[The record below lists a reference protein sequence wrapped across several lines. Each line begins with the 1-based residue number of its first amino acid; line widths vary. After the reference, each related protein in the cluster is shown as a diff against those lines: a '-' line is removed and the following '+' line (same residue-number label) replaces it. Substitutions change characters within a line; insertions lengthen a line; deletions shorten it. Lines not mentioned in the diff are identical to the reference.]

1 MQTHTEEDR
10 TEQDI
15 MIRLARSKIKKSKFT
30 LLRTMCTRTKKSNLY
45 TRTGDKGTSSLYN
58 LERRPKDDPVFAALG
73 DTDELNSAIGIARE
87 YCGEDE
93 LQERLAIVQSRL
105 LDIGSAVAT
114 PPLKSKD
121 NKLERVKFDESHI
134 SILESWIDE
143 MDAAVPPLRN
153 FILPSGGLC
162 ATHLHLARSV
172 CRRAERHCVAL
183 TSTDAVQGSVTRY
196 MNRLSD
202 FLFAAARY
210 SAVQEGRDEV
220 AYKKE

>member
-1 MQTHTEEDR
+1 
-10 TEQDI
+10 
-15 MIRLARSKIKKSKFT
+15 
-30 LLRTMCTRTKKSNLY
+30 MCTKKSGLY

-58 LERRPKDDPVFAALG
+58 LERRSKDDPVFAALG

-87 YCGEDE
+87 YCNEE
-93 LQERLAIVQSRL
+93 SNLQERLAIIQSRL

-114 PPLKSKD
+114 PPTKSKD
-121 NKLERVKFDESHI
+121 NKLERVKFDSGHVKL
-134 SILESWIDE
+134 LESWIDQ
-143 MDAAVPPLRN
+143 MDADVPPLRN

-183 TSTDAVQGSVTRY
+183 TSTDEVQDSVTKY

-210 SAVQEGRDEV
+210 AAMKEGREEV
-220 AYKKE
+220 SYKKE

>member
-1 MQTHTEEDR
+1 M
-10 TEQDI
+10 
-15 MIRLARSKIKKSKFT
+15 
-30 LLRTMCTRTKKSNLY
+30 LY

-87 YCGEDE
+87 YCDE
-93 LQERLAIVQSRL
+93 NTLQERLAVVQSRL

-114 PPLKSKD
+114 PPAKSKD

-134 SILESWIDE
+134 ELLEGWIDE
-143 MDAAVPPLRN
+143 MDNAVPPLRN

-172 CRRAERHCVAL
+172 CRRAERRCVAL
-183 TSTDAVQGSVTRY
+183 TSTDAVQSSVTRY

-210 SAVQEGRDEV
+210 AAVREGREEV

>member
-1 MQTHTEEDR
+1 
-10 TEQDI
+10 
-15 MIRLARSKIKKSKFT
+15 MITGQNQNNYMHPFLSARRVVTRRCFLSISSRF
-30 LLRTMCTRTKKSNLY
+30 MCTKKSGLY

-58 LERRPKDDPVFAALG
+58 LERRSKDDPVFAALG

-87 YCGEDE
+87 YCNEE
-93 LQERLAIVQSRL
+93 SNLQERLAIIQSRL
-105 LDIGSAVAT
+105 LDIGSAIAT
-114 PPLKSKD
+114 PPTKSKD
-121 NKLERVKFDESHI
+121 NKLERVKFDSGHVKL
-134 SILESWIDE
+134 LESWIDQ
-143 MDAAVPPLRN
+143 MDADVPPLRN

-183 TSTDAVQGSVTRY
+183 TSTDEVQDSVTKY

-210 SAVQEGRDEV
+210 AAMKEGREEV
-220 AYKKE
+220 SYKKE